1 MKTLKDAPWNVP
13 GRQQLQESRVTAARS
28 QPSVYKLQ
36 LFGRGEVLKYGG
48 KGGVMDESE
57 GLQENGSPSRIG
69 PPPPP
74 YL

>member
-13 GRQQLQESRVTAARS
+13 GRQQQQEPRVTAARS
-28 QPSVYKLQ
+28 QPAVYKLQ
-36 LFGRGEVLKYGG
+36 LFGRGEVLKDGG
-48 KGGVMDESE
+48 KGVMDESE

-69 PPPPP
+69 PPPP